1 MIDFHYITYFLNGL
15 LMIVMPISLTI
26 YLIRKFKLGW
36 RLFWIGA
43 ATFLFS
49 QLLHIPFN
57 AFVTPLLNNSSIS
70 GLPVLEQ
77 ILVSALF
84 LGLSAGIFEEFSRY
98 FMYRWMAKDARSW
111 GTGVL
116 TGAGHGGIEAIVLG
130 ILVLYGY
137 LQFITLRTADLITI
151 FPAAQVEIARTQ
163 ISAYWSAPWYMTM
176 LGAVERLFTLP
187 LHLACSLLVLQAF
200 TRKRFWWVGLA
211 ISFHALAD
219 GLAVVAKGLKV
230 PDLAIEGIIGIIA
243 VISVVIILSLR
254 QPEPLVELPTHGTI
268 VPPPFTP
275 GVVEETEEN
284 LDKTRYQ

>member
-1 MIDFHYITYFLNGL
+1 MDFHYITYFLNGF
-15 LMIVMPISLTI
+15 LMIAMPISLAI

-43 ATFLFS
+43 ATFILS

-57 AFVTPLLNNSSIS
+57 ALVTPLLNQTSIT
-70 GLPVLEQ
+70 GLSALEK

-98 FMYRWMAKDARSW
+98 FMYRWVAKDARSW
-111 GTGVL
+111 GTGL
-116 TGAGHGGIEAIVLG
+116 LAGAGHGGIEAIILG
-130 ILVLYGY
+130 ILVLYAY
-137 LQFITLRTADLITI
+137 IQFIALRTADLTAV
-151 FPAAQVEIARTQ
+151 FPAEQVDIARTQ
-163 ISAYWSAPWYMTM
+163 ISAYWSTPWYMTI
-176 LGAVERLFTLP
+176 LGAVERLFTIP

-211 ISFHALAD
+211 IGFHALAD
-219 GLAVVAKGLKV
+219 GLAVVAKGMKV

-243 VISVVIILSLR
+243 VISVVIIIVLR
-254 QPEPLVELPTHGTI
+254 KPEPLVEPLTRGTI
-268 VPPPFTP
+268 LTP
-275 GVVEETEEN
+275 QYSPGAVEETEEN